1 VRERYEAG
9 DDFACDF
16 SVPPQF
22 CEDAC
27 CRAHDECCSSDDTSS
42 CNRQMLACDAA
53 CAAGHAWQ
61 GDAPVCAAAALA
73 IAAADGEGLCCGSP
87 CPDKEWGGEAPT
99 SRTGGVTLL
108 TDYAEQQVHG
118 YATVHIPLGW
128 IPFLARAEPA
138 AASAGAGA
146 APPATAMAVAVA
158 TAAAA
163 LLVAGRRIA
172 AAGGR
177 SLAGRSLAGRRAHLR
192 IVQV

>member
-1 VRERYEAG
+1 
-9 DDFACDF
+9 
-16 SVPPQF
+16 
-22 CEDAC
+22 
-27 CRAHDECCSSDDTSS
+27 
-42 CNRQMLACDAA
+42 M
-53 CAAGHAWQ
+53 
-61 GDAPVCAAAALA
+61 
-73 IAAADGEGLCCGSP
+73 
-87 CPDKEWGGEAPT
+87 
-99 SRTGGVTLL
+99 TLL

-128 IPFLARAEPA
+128 IPYLARAEPA

-146 APPATAMAVAVA
+146 APPATAVAVAVA